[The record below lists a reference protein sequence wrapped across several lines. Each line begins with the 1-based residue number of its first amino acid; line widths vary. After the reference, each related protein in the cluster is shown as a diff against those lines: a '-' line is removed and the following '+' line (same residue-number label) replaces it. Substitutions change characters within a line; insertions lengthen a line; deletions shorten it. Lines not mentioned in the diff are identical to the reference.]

1 MHTEQSFF
9 KNYCHV
15 HIDNGKSVLHGV
27 VSWSVGCDITD
38 RYGAVFASVFSMIG
52 FINDVLVRIC
62 DSCFS
67 ILFINF
73 LLSKN

>member
-1 MHTEQSFF
+1 MYTEQRFF

-52 FINDVLVRIC
+52 FINDVLVRIL
-62 DSCFS
+62 
-67 ILFINF
+67 LFTG
-73 LLSKN
+73 